1 MILCIIPNDI
11 FIRNDH
17 NHIYLYTIDVQG
29 DLVINMN
36 ISLTLSLLPLNC
48 MHLLAVHINQACMLC
63 GY

>member
-1 MILCIIPNDI
+1 MSKIISM
-11 FIRNDH
+11 
-17 NHIYLYTIDVQG
+17 YYTIDVLG

-48 MHLLAVHINQACMLC
+48 MHLLAIHINQECMLC